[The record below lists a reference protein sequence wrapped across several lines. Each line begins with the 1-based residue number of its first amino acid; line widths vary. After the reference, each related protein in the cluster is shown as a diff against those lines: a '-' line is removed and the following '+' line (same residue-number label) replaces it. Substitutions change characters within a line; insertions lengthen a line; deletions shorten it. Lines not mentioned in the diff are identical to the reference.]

1 MLKRTLFFTYGVAA
15 YLAFVATFLYAIA
28 FVGGF
33 AVPRRLDGPLQTT
46 LPAALAID
54 CLLLTIFAVQHSVMA
69 RRWFKERWAQIIP
82 WTIERSTYVLCASLA
97 LLLLFWQW
105 RPIGVQIWYVENATA
120 RLVLWT
126 LFAAGWATVLIVT
139 CLINHFDLFGV
150 RQVWL
155 PLIGRPYTKVSF
167 RTPTLYRFVRH
178 PLYFGFL
185 LAFWMTPSMTL
196 AHLVFALATTAY
208 IILAI
213 QFEERDLVHEHGA
226 AYQDYRR
233 QVPMLLPTGR
243 RARRVPVTKGKAGA
257 ATAAGLLVLLSSS
270 PIRVLA
276 EQQHSHASNATTL
289 VTIVKEATER
299 FKDVALAEDAGY
311 GLQFGCVSGP
321 DWGAMGLHYVNFPLV
336 LDGELDATRPEIVI
350 YEPLPNGRLQL
361 IGADYLVLADAWH
374 ARHPEP
380 PQLMGQLL
388 HLFEAPNRFG
398 LPAFYTLHVWAWK
411 DSPTGTFV
419 NWHKNVSCD
428 AFGGSSH

>member
-120 RLVLWT
+120 RLLLWT

-243 RARRVPVTKGKAGA
+243 RARRVSVTKGKAGA

-276 EQQHSHASNATTL
+276 EQQHSHTSNASAL

-411 DSPTGTFV
+411 DNPTGTFV